1 MINFSECDAIKNM
14 IFERIERGFC
24 IDGIE
29 MEWGKDW
36 FDIYL
41 PMENTGIS
49 FNDGFKLIMYFKD
62 SEGNHKNYHGYVENR
77 YSDSEVEDIFIYGAD
92 GGLFA
97 EIIAEMSWRLEDKV
111 CKELW
116 KVEV

>member
-14 IFERIERGFC
+14 ILERIERDFC
-24 IDGIE
+24 TDGIE
-29 MEWGKDW
+29 VEWGQDY

-41 PMENTGIS
+41 PAENTGIG
-49 FNDGFKLIMYFKD
+49 FHDGFKLIVYFKD
-62 SEGNHKNYHGYVENR
+62 AEGRHKHYHAYIENR
-77 YSDSEVEDIFIYGAD
+77 YSDSEVEDMFIYSTD
-92 GGLFA
+92 GYLFA
-97 EIIAEMSWRLEDKV
+97 DAIAEMSCRLEDKV